1 MEKPDDSSAA
11 AIKAATAV
19 LDRHF
24 AALND
29 GDAAALAD
37 TLHFPH
43 YRLAGVTMQVWE
55 GSENYLADFHARA
68 GDGWHHSQ
76 WDFHEAFAAS
86 ADKVHFDV
94 RFTRYREDNSVL
106 GCYRSL
112 WIVSLID
119 GRWAAQLRSSF
130 AD

>member
-1 MEKPDDSSAA
+1 MEKPLVSSAA
-11 AIKAATAV
+11 AIEAATAV

-24 AALND
+24 EALNA
-29 GDAAALAD
+29 GDAAAVAD

-55 GSENYLADFHARA
+55 GPENYLADFHARA

-76 WDFHEAFAAS
+76 WDFHEAFAAG

-94 RFTRYREDNSVL
+94 RFTRYRADNSVL

-112 WIVSLID
+112 WIVSRIG
-119 GRWAAQLRSSF
+119 GRWAAQLRSTF
-130 AD
+130 AA